1 MRLEWNAQENC
12 VSSPCQN
19 SGSLAQDGA
28 AEESSDSQELNGEG
42 DAKGSPQ
49 EVAENFLREDMHEK
63 LVMTV
68 LSGTV
73 VSEA

>member
-1 MRLEWNAQENC
+1 MPKRTAL
-12 VSSPCQN
+12 SSPCQN

-42 DAKGSPQ
+42 DTKGSPR
-49 EVAENFLREDMHEK
+49 EVAENFLREDMHEE